1 MTQEEQDRERSSE
14 TISGMFHDGFL
25 CPTDKQLENATVTHS
40 RKADRIMLF
49 GKGSPFRSRVS
60 PMGNRLFVGR
70 YAHEE
75 LSCSNS

>member
-14 TISGMFHDGFL
+14 TISRMFHDGFL

-49 GKGSPFRSRVS
+49 RSRVS
-60 PMGNRLFVGR
+60 PMRNRLFVGR
-70 YAHEE
+70 YTHGE

>member
-14 TISGMFHDGFL
+14 TISGMFHDDFL

-49 GKGSPFRSRVS
+49 GKCAPFHSCVS
-60 PMGNRLFVGR
+60 PLQNRLFVGR
-70 YAHEE
+70 
-75 LSCSNS
+75 